1 MQCRVKK
8 HIIQT
13 SPLLHI
19 FSVHLLTYLCYCWV
33 NNEFQYS
40 DIPTIRLFW
49 LLCVTMKNICWEMKQ
64 RKTGAKSWFDLG
76 IPGKSSSHFTT
87 VVAAC
92 SKGGCVGS
100 TTTLDIL
107 SSLQDHDDG
116 MENLP
121 EIQPLNQ

>member
-1 MQCRVKK
+1 MLLIKNRLVVQVHPMQCRVKK

-49 LLCVTMKNICWEMKQ
+49 LLCITMKNICWEMKQ

-92 SKGGCVGS
+92 SGEGGV
-100 TTTLDIL
+100 LV
-107 SSLQDHDDG
+107 QQQH
-116 MENLP
+116 
-121 EIQPLNQ
+121 

>member
-1 MQCRVKK
+1 MLLIKNRLVVQVHPMQCRVKK

-19 FSVHLLTYLCYCWV
+19 FSVHLLTYLCCCWL

-49 LLCVTMKNICWEMKQ
+49 LLCITMKNICWEMKQ

-87 VVAAC
+87 VVVAC
-92 SKGGCVGS
+92 FGGGCWFNNNTSMYG
-100 TTTLDIL
+100 
-107 SSLQDHDDG
+107 
-116 MENLP
+116 
-121 EIQPLNQ
+121 